1 MELHG
6 LLSGDEAVAQPG
18 PLLLL
23 DAAAL
28 DDRALVVLHGA
39 ARGRDGSG
47 RRGLWWRLL
56 GL

>member
-28 DDRALVVLHGA
+28 DDRALVVLHGD
-39 ARGRDGSG
+39 ARGRGGSG
-47 RRGLWWRLL
+47 RMGYWRLL
-56 GL
+56 RL